1 MSLVDI
7 DAVAEARLPEISTT
21 SLPNHAMQ
29 LSFVYD
35 EQDIPAPLNERM
47 NDTNHAVTSRLNTN
61 SLNHYTS
68 AIPHNVNHF
77 PFQHITAFRADMTQR
92 LETLEAHAL
101 NFDQRLNT
109 IRQGI
114 ATLNER
120 STTADGPF
128 NTIRQSLATADGHPI
143 NLNQRL
149 NTIDESFTAEE
160 GKSPPLAEALLH
172 STRDLPLDTGVGP

>member
-1 MSLVDI
+1 MSLCSI
-7 DAVAEARLPEISTT
+7 NAVAEERLPEISTAP
-21 SLPNHAMQ
+21 LPHHAMQ
-29 LSFVYD
+29 ALSFVYD

-68 AIPHNVNHF
+68 AIPHNINHF
-77 PFQHITAFRADMTQR
+77 PFQHITAFRADMTWR

-109 IRQGI
+109 ICQGI

-120 STTADGPF
+120 STTATQYHLLESGYCRLPPNQPDPTPQH
-128 NTIRQSLATADGHPI
+128 NRRELHCCRREITTISRSLTALNERSATG
-143 NLNQRL
+143 
-149 NTIDESFTAEE
+149 
-160 GKSPPLAEALLH
+160 
-172 STRDLPLDTGVGP
+172 

>member
-7 DAVAEARLPEISTT
+7 DAVAEARLPEIST
-21 SLPNHAMQ
+21 SPLPNHAMQ
-29 LSFVYD
+29 ALSFVYD

-77 PFQHITAFRADMTQR
+77 PLQHITAFRADMTWR

-109 IRQGI
+109 IR
-114 ATLNER
+114 
-120 STTADGPF
+120 
-128 NTIRQSLATADGHPI
+128 HPI

-149 NTIDESFTAEE
+149 NTIDERSA
-160 GKSPPLAEALLH
+160 
-172 STRDLPLDTGVGP
+172 TGYWRWPIVGRSYPK

>member
-1 MSLVDI
+1 MGQCLSLADMPPQ
-7 DAVAEARLPEISTT
+7 AL
-21 SLPNHAMQ
+21 SLT
-29 LSFVYD
+29 FVYD

-47 NDTNHAVTSRLNTN
+47 NDTTNHAVTSRPNTN
-61 SLNHYTS
+61 SPNHYTS
-68 AIPHNVNHF
+68 AIPHNVSHF
-77 PFQHITAFRADMTQR
+77 PFQHITAFRADMTRR
-92 LETLEAHAL
+92 LETLEAYAL

-120 STTADGPF
+120 STTADGPL

-149 NTIDESFTAEE
+149 NTIDESFIAVE

-172 STRDLPLDTGVGP
+172 STRDLPLDTGIGP